1 MNFTPNFMPALFDL
15 LQNAGLAE
23 LTTSQDELDAFITAY
38 SAAFDT
44 ICQQKPDT
52 PQYDLLLGF
61 MTKTYLEKREY
72 LQTQAESMKNM
83 RQVFSA
89 TVGKE
94 HAEKFKS
101 KEPELLQCIASIW
114 FMVQG
119 YMRIDY
125 SYAYEHADEVAQC
138 LSEQYLGEQDLSKPS
153 HHVEDIR
160 SEFMRLYYVGIGY
173 SQQKATKSFISTL
186 TQPLKNWFKRD

>member
-44 ICQQKPDT
+44 IWQQKPDT
-52 PQYDLLLGF
+52 PEYELLLGF

-72 LQTQAESMKNM
+72 LQTQAESMEYM

-89 TVGKE
+89 TVVKE
-94 HAEKFKS
+94 HAEKF
-101 KEPELLQCIASIW
+101 
-114 FMVQG
+114 
-119 YMRIDY
+119 
-125 SYAYEHADEVAQC
+125 
-138 LSEQYLGEQDLSKPS
+138 
-153 HHVEDIR
+153 
-160 SEFMRLYYVGIGY
+160 
-173 SQQKATKSFISTL
+173 
-186 TQPLKNWFKRD
+186 